1 MRPGPRRALLL
12 AALSALACGSGDRD
26 TPAAPA
32 AGAALSLRLETTHFR
47 IYADAAPDAILQEV
61 ATALERELPRYQA
74 DLQVAATRTLT
85 VRVVQDEAA
94 WFAEVQSYFGRR
106 IDTSGY
112 VTGPDELRVR
122 SGSRVAANAT
132 HELAHCVSLYANPTI
147 ANNPRWLWE
156 SVALYENGE
165 LVDPRTLSYMAAG
178 TPPTLAELD
187 ADVTASRRVYEVGYT
202 IGEFVVA
209 RGGQAAL
216 LRLVQANGNTATV
229 LGLTPEA
236 FVDAWF
242 GFVRERYFASA
253 VSIAWRSSGASGA
266 TLLLKN

>member
-1 MRPGPRRALLL
+1 MRLGFRRALLL
-12 AALSALACGSGDRD
+12 AALWPVACGGGGGGS
-26 TPAAPA
+26 PAAPA
-32 AGAALSLRLETTHFR
+32 ASAVLALRLETAHFR
-47 IYADAAPDAILQEV
+47 IQADAVPDGVLQEV
-61 ATALERELPRYQA
+61 ATALERELPRFQA
-74 DLQVAATRTLT
+74 DLQVAATRTFT
-85 VRVVQDEAA
+85 VRVVQDEAV

-112 VTGPDELRVR
+112 VTGPEELRVLA
-122 SGSRVAANAT
+122 GSRVARNAT

-165 LVDPRTLSYMAAG
+165 LVDPRTLSYMVAG

-216 LRLVQANGNTATV
+216 VRLVQANGDTAAV
-229 LGLTPEA
+229 LGLSSQA
-236 FVDAWF
+236 FVDEWF
-242 GFVRERYFASA
+242 AFVRERYL
-253 VSIAWRSSGASGA
+253 R
-266 TLLLKN
+266 

>member
-1 MRPGPRRALLL
+1 M
-12 AALSALACGSGDRD
+12 
-26 TPAAPA
+26 
-32 AGAALSLRLETTHFR
+32 
-47 IYADAAPDAILQEV
+47 PDGVLQEV
-61 ATALERELPRYQA
+61 ATALERELPRFQA
-74 DLQVAATRTLT
+74 DLQVAATRTFT

-112 VTGPDELRVR
+112 VTGPDELRVLA
-122 SGSRVAANAT
+122 GSRVARNAT

-216 LRLVQANGNTATV
+216 PGSCRRTATRPPCS
-229 LGLTPEA
+229 GCRPRR

-242 GFVRERYFASA
+242 AFVRERY
-253 VSIAWRSSGASGA
+253 
-266 TLLLKN
+266 LQ